1 MKSGKSKK
9 TKTKKTEKKL
19 ICGKF
24 LKFQNSIKKKES
36 PSTFNSVFN
45 DSLRPKVE
53 I

>member
-9 TKTKKTEKKL
+9 TKTEKKL
-19 ICGKF
+19 ISGKF

-36 PSTFNSVFN
+36 PNIFNSVFL